1 MGSKSDLVFSLD
13 IGTRKVVGIVAEKAA
28 DKLKIIDV
36 EVVEHKTRTMLDG
49 QIHNI
54 NEVAKIVTDI
64 KESLQKRLDVEFRD
78 VGVAVAGR
86 ALKTVKAKIGKELS
100 LNEEIPEDAVRNL
113 ELEAVSSVLND
124 AKSDFGSG
132 DFYCVGYSVVY
143 YELDGALIG
152 DLRGHFGRSMSV
164 EVIATFLPRVVLD
177 SMLSVLRRVGLEV
190 INLTL
195 EPIAAINAIIPIDIR
210 RLNLLLLDV
219 GAGTSDIALTKDG
232 TVFAYGMVPEAGD
245 EITEFLCEKFII
257 DFNTAEII
265 KKQLLK
271 QPKVSFKD
279 ILGRVHSLES
289 KGIIDALHPRVNKL
303 AESIAR
309 TVLELNQKVPHAA
322 VLVGGGSLTP
332 LFEKELAANFP
343 LKEENIGIR
352 LPDMVNEVVDK
363 TGKLK
368 GPDMVTPIGI
378 CVMTARS
385 TGLKFI
391 ELYVNEKRV
400 NVLDMQQNLDMLS
413 ALVVAGVDKMKLYGK
428 IGHAICVEVNGRLK
442 VVKGQMGKPAR
453 IKLNDQKADLT
464 AKVKTG
470 DRIFFEEA
478 ENGHNAQGK
487 ISDVI
492 EIKTVKV
499 RVNSREVEVS
509 QQIFMDGNAV
519 EADTQLTDRANIEYK
534 EDVRVR
540 DVLAAVDI
548 DDSLLQEREIVVR
561 VNKEPRVLSQSS
573 FFLLVNGQRAA
584 LDSIAPGG
592 SVIEFKQDQTA
603 FYKIK
608 DIVDVPPAAE
618 SIEVILNGQKQVIPG
633 NKGKIFMNGQQVN
646 PDEFIID
653 RAEIITRTPEKLP
666 PTVSQV
672 LENLELNL
680 DEQKG
685 KSMKITVD
693 GQSAGFTTPLSDG
706 TDITIKFVEREKPI
720 V

>member
-1 MGSKSDLVFSLD
+1 MKIKSDFVFSLD
-13 IGTRKVVGIVAEKAA
+13 IGTRKVVGIVAEKTE

-36 EVVEHKTRTMLDG
+36 EIVEHQTRTMLDG

-54 NEVAKIVTDI
+54 NEVAKIVTAI
-64 KESLQKRLDVEFRD
+64 KESLQKRLAVEFRD

-86 ALKTVKAKIGKELS
+86 ALKTIKAKIEKELS
-100 LNEEIPEDAVRNL
+100 LNEEITEDAVRNL
-113 ELEAVSSVLND
+113 ELEAVSSVLNN
-124 AKSDFGSG
+124 AESDFGSG

-143 YELDGALIG
+143 YELDGARIG
-152 DLRGHFGRSMSV
+152 DLLGHFGRNMSV

-177 SMLSVLRRVGLEV
+177 SMLSVLRRAGLEI

-195 EPIAAINAIIPIDIR
+195 EPIAAINAIIPTDIR
-210 RLNLLLLDV
+210 RLNLLLLDI

-257 DFNTAEII
+257 DFRTAEII
-265 KKQLLK
+265 KKQLLR
-271 QPKVSFKD
+271 QPKVYFKD
-279 ILGRVHSLES
+279 ILGREHNVES
-289 KGIIDALHPRVNKL
+289 QEIINAIRPRVNKL
-303 AESIAR
+303 AESIVR
-309 TVLELNQKVPHAA
+309 TVLELNQKAPHAV

-332 LFEKELAANFP
+332 LFEKELAVSFP
-343 LKEENIGIR
+343 MKEENIGIR
-352 LPDMVNEVVDK
+352 LPEMIHEVVDK

-378 CVMTARS
+378 CIMTARS

-391 ELYVNEKRV
+391 DLHVNDKRV
-400 NVLDMQQNLDMLS
+400 NVLDMQQNLDVLS
-413 ALVVAGVDKMKLYGK
+413 ALVAAGVDKMKLYGK

-442 VVKGQMGKPAR
+442 VIRGQMGKPAQ

-464 AKVKTG
+464 TKVKTG
-470 DRIFFEEA
+470 DRIFFEDA

-487 ISDVI
+487 IADVVEI
-492 EIKTVKV
+492 ETVKV
-499 RVNSREVEVS
+499 TVNSQQVEVS
-509 QQIFMDGNAV
+509 PQIFMKGNVVAP
-519 EADTQLTDRANIEYK
+519 DTELTDRATIGYK

-540 DVLAAVDI
+540 DILAAINI
-548 DDSLLQEREIVVR
+548 DASSLQEREIVVR
-561 VNKEPRVLSQSS
+561 VNKEPKVLSQSS
-573 FFLLVNGQRAA
+573 FLLLVNGKRSI
-584 LDSIAPGG
+584 LDSTVPNG
-592 SVIEFKQDQTA
+592 SIIEFKQDQTF

-608 DIVDVPPAAE
+608 DIVELPSAAK
-618 SIEVILNGQKQVIPG
+618 SIEVILNGKKQVIPG
-633 NKGKIFMNGQQVN
+633 NEGKIFMNGQQVN

-653 RAEIITRTPEKLP
+653 RAEIITRPPEKVP

-685 KSMKITVD
+685 KLMKITVN
-693 GQSAGFTTPLSDG
+693 GQSAGFTTPLSEG
-706 TDITIKFVEREKPI
+706 TDITIKFIEREDLI
-720 V
+720 S

>member
-1 MGSKSDLVFSLD
+1 MRNKSDLVFSLD
-13 IGTRKVVGIVAEKAA
+13 IGTRKVVGIVAERTA
-28 DKLKIIDV
+28 DKLKIIDL

-54 NEVAKIVTDI
+54 NEVAKIVTNI
-64 KESLQKRLDVEFRD
+64 KEKLQKRLDLEFRD

-86 ALKTVKAKIGKELS
+86 ALKTVKAKIDKELS
-100 LNEEIPEDAVRNL
+100 LNEEITEDAVRNL
-113 ELEAVSSVLND
+113 ELEAVSSILND
-124 AKSDFGSG
+124 AKSDFGNC

-143 YELDGALIG
+143 YELDGGVIG
-152 DLRGHFGRSMSV
+152 DLIGHFGRNMSV

-177 SMLSVLRRVGLEV
+177 SMLSVLRRAELEI

-195 EPIAAINAIIPIDIR
+195 EPIAAINVIIPSDIR
-210 RLNLLLLDV
+210 RLNLLLLDI

-257 DFNTAEII
+257 DFSTAELV
-265 KKQLLK
+265 KKQLMK
-271 QPKVSFKD
+271 QPRIQFTD
-279 ILGRVHSLES
+279 ILGRGHNVES
-289 KGIIDALHPRVNKL
+289 KEIIEAIRPRVRKL
-303 AESIAR
+303 AESIVR

-332 LFEKELAANFP
+332 LFEKELAESFS
-343 LKEENIGIR
+343 LQEEKIGIR
-352 LPDMVNEVVDK
+352 LPEMVNEVVDK

-378 CVMTARS
+378 SVMTARS

-400 NVLDMQQNLDMLS
+400 NVLDMQQNLDVLS
-413 ALVVAGVDKMKLYGK
+413 ALVVAGVEKMKLYGK

-442 VVKGQMGKPAR
+442 VIRGQMGKPAQ

-464 AKVKTG
+464 TKVKTG
-470 DRIFFEEA
+470 DRIVFEEA

-487 ISDVI
+487 ISDVVD
-492 EIKTVKV
+492 IKSIKV
-499 RVNSREVEVS
+499 VVNSQEVEVS
-509 QQIFMDGNAV
+509 PQIFMNGDLV
-519 EADTQLTDRANIEYK
+519 DADTQLVDRANIEYR

-540 DVLAAVDI
+540 DVLSAIDVDVGA
-548 DDSLLQEREIVVR
+548 LQEREIVVR

-573 FFLLVNGQRAA
+573 FLLLINGQRAA
-584 LDSIAPGG
+584 LDSIVPDG
-592 SVIEFKQDQTA
+592 SIIEFQRDKTA

-608 DIVDVPPAAE
+608 DVVDVPPAAK
-618 SIEVILNGQKQVIPG
+618 SIEVVLNGKKHIIPG
-633 NKGKIFMNGQQVN
+633 AKGRIFMNGQQVN
-646 PDEFIID
+646 PNEFIID
-653 RAEIITRTPEKLP
+653 RAEIITLPPEKVP

-672 LENLELNL
+672 LGNLEMNL

-685 KSMKITVD
+685 KLMKIRVN
-693 GQSAGFTTPLSDG
+693 GKEAGFTTPLSDG
-706 TDITIKFVEREKPI
+706 TDITIKFVEREKPM

>member
-1 MGSKSDLVFSLD
+1 MRSKSNFVFSLD

-28 DKLKIIDV
+28 DKLKIIDI

-54 NEVAKIVTDI
+54 NEVAKIVIAI
-64 KESLQKRLDVEFRD
+64 KESLQKRLDVDFRD

-100 LNEEIPEDAVRNL
+100 LNEEITEDAIRNL

-124 AKSDFGSG
+124 AKSDFGNS

-143 YELDGALIG
+143 YELDGATIG
-152 DLRGHFGRSMSV
+152 DLLGHFGRNMSV
-164 EVIATFLPRVVLD
+164 KVIATFLPRVVLD
-177 SMLSVLRRVGLEV
+177 SMLSVLRRAGLEV

-195 EPIAAINAIIPIDIR
+195 EPIAAINAIIPTDIR
-210 RLNLLLLDV
+210 RLNLLLLDI
-219 GAGTSDIALTKDG
+219 GAGTTDIALTKNG

-257 DFNTAEII
+257 DFSTAEII
-265 KKQLLK
+265 KKQLLR
-271 QPKVSFKD
+271 QPKVQFKD
-279 ILGRVHSLES
+279 ILGREHNVES
-289 KGIIDALHPRVNKL
+289 KGIINEIRPRVNKL

-309 TVLELNQKVPHAA
+309 AVLELNQKIPNAA

-343 LKEENIGIR
+343 MKEENIGIR
-352 LPDMVNEVVDK
+352 LPDMVSEVVDK

-378 CVMTARS
+378 CIMTARS

-400 NVLDMQQNLDMLS
+400 NVLDMQQNLDVLS

-428 IGHAICVEVNGRLK
+428 IGHAICVEVNGCLK
-442 VVKGQMGKPAR
+442 VIRGQMGKPAQ
-453 IKLNDQKADLT
+453 IKLNDQKVDLT
-464 AKVKTG
+464 TKVKTG

-478 ENGHNAQGK
+478 ENGHNAQGT

-492 EIKTVKV
+492 EIKAIKLTV
-499 RVNSREVEVS
+499 NLQQVEVS
-509 QQIFMDGNAV
+509 PQIFINGNVVDGN
-519 EADTQLTDRANIEYK
+519 TQLTDRANIEYK
-534 EDVRVR
+534 EDVKVR
-540 DVLAAVDI
+540 DILVAINI
-548 DDSLLQEREIVVR
+548 DDSSLQEREIVVR
-561 VNKEPRVLSQSS
+561 VNKDPKVLSQSS
-573 FFLLVNGQRAA
+573 FFLLVDGQRAT
-584 LDSIAPGG
+584 LDSIVPDG
-592 SVIEFKQDQTA
+592 SIIEFKQDQAA

-608 DIVDVPPAAE
+608 DIVDVPPAAK
-618 SIEVILNGQKQVIPG
+618 SIEVILNGQKQIVPG

-653 RAEIITRTPEKLP
+653 RAEIITRLPDKMP

-672 LENLELNL
+672 LEKLELNL

-685 KSMKITVD
+685 KLMKIMVD

-706 TDITIKFVEREKPI
+706 TDITIKFIERGNR
-720 V
+720 

>member
-1 MGSKSDLVFSLD
+1 MRNKSDLVFSLD

-28 DKLKIIDV
+28 DSLKIIDV
-36 EVVEHKTRTMLDG
+36 EIVEHKTRTMLDG

-54 NEVAKIVTDI
+54 NEVAKIVTAI
-64 KESLQKRLDVEFRD
+64 KENLQKRLDVELRD

-86 ALKTVKAKIGKELS
+86 ALKTVKAKIDKELS
-100 LNEEIPEDAVRNL
+100 LNEEITEDAVRNL

-124 AKSDFGSG
+124 AESDFGSG

-143 YELDGALIG
+143 YELDGAFIG
-152 DLRGHFGRSMSV
+152 DLIGHFGRNMSV

-177 SMLSVLRRVGLEV
+177 SMLSVLRRAGLEV

-195 EPIAAINAIIPIDIR
+195 EPIAAINAIIPTDIR
-210 RLNLLLLDV
+210 RLNLLLLDI
-219 GAGTSDIALTKDG
+219 GAGTADIALTKDG

-257 DFNTAEII
+257 DFGTAEII
-265 KKQLLK
+265 KKQLLR
-271 QPKVSFKD
+271 QQKVQFKD
-279 ILGRVHSLES
+279 ILGREHNVES
-289 KGIIDALHPRVNKL
+289 KRVIDVIRPRVNKL

-332 LFEKELAANFP
+332 LFEKELAASFP
-343 LKEENIGIR
+343 LQEENIGIR
-352 LPDMVNEVVDK
+352 LPDMVGEVVDK

-378 CVMTARS
+378 CVMTAKS

-400 NVLDMQQNLDMLS
+400 NVLDMQQNLDILS
-413 ALVVAGVDKMKLYGK
+413 ALVVAGVNKMKLFGK
-428 IGHAICVEVNGRLK
+428 IGHAICVEVNGQLK
-442 VVKGQMGKPAR
+442 VIRGQMGKPAQ

-464 AKVKTG
+464 TKVKTG

-487 ISDVI
+487 VSDVVK
-492 EIKTVKV
+492 IKAVKV
-499 RVNSREVEVS
+499 KVNSQEVEVS
-509 QQIFMDGNAV
+509 PKIFINGDV
-519 EADTQLTDRANIEYK
+519 VDPDTQLVDRANIEYR

-540 DVLAAVDI
+540 DVLTAIDVDI
-548 DDSLLQEREIVVR
+548 SSLQEREIVVR

-573 FFLLVNGQRAA
+573 FFLLVDGKRAT
-584 LDSIAPGG
+584 LDSIVQDG

-608 DIVDVPPAAE
+608 DIVDVPPDAE
-618 SIEVILNGQKQVIPG
+618 SIEVMLNGEKQIIPG
-633 NKGKIFMNGQQVN
+633 NKGRIFMNGQLVN

-653 RAEIITRTPEKLP
+653 RAEIITRPPEKVP

-680 DEQKG
+680 EEQKG
-685 KSMKITVD
+685 KLMKIMVD
-693 GQSAGFTTPLSDG
+693 GQSAGFTTPLSHG
-706 TDITIKFVEREKPI
+706 TDITIKFVERENI
-720 V
+720 L